1 MKFQE
6 SVVTAV
12 LTAASVAILVVATN
26 GWLNEPV
33 VYKSNATQQI
43 VKIEQEGKTICT
55 KDCVAPEKYDLIWV
69 K

>member
-12 LTAASVAILVVATN
+12 LTAASVAILAMATN
-26 GWLNEPV
+26 SWLNEPV
-33 VYKSNATQQI
+33 VYRSNSTQQI
-43 VKIEQEGKTICT
+43 VKIEQKGRTICT
-55 KDCVAPEKYDLIWV
+55 KNCSPPETYDLVWV